1 MCTVSGSEKNNE
13 ITYNYFSKIWN
24 YNPPVNICL
33 FEGIAVEQMCCSGI
47 Y

>member
-1 MCTVSGSEKNNE
+1 VVRINIE

-24 YNPPVNICL
+24 YNPPVTIWI
-33 FEGIAVEQMCCSGI
+33 FEVIAVEQLCFSRI